1 VSTETPLELVR
12 RGSEAFE
19 RGDYATAFATWD
31 PDVAWDTTH
40 FEAWPDDAVYQGRD
54 EVIRFLQEEW
64 VGGWA
69 SYEPRMEGIFNAGDQ
84 VVVFWNQR
92 MVGRESGIEVE
103 GQAATVCT
111 VRDGLVTRIDNY
123 TDRDEAM
130 RAAGLDPQQ
139 A

>member
-1 VSTETPLELVR
+1 VR

-19 RGDYATAFATWD
+19 RGDYETAFATWH
-31 PDVAWDTTH
+31 PDVEWDTTH
-40 FEAWPDDAVYQGRD
+40 FGDWPDDAVYRGRD

-69 SYEPRMEGIFNAGDQ
+69 SYESKIEGVFDAGDK
-84 VVVFWNQR
+84 VVVFWLQR

-103 GQAATVCT
+103 SRAAVVCT

-130 RAAGLDPQQ
+130 RAAGLEPQS
-139 A
+139 